1 MELDMQQNRATR
13 LINFRV
19 SPEDERDVKEAAAR
33 QRTNGSSIIRGSLL
47 ATGILKNDQTGKEV
61 ENGTVC

>member
-1 MELDMQQNRATR
+1 MELDIQQNRATR

-33 QRTNGSSIIRGSLL
+33 QRTNVSSIIRGSLL
-47 ATGILKNDQTGKEV
+47 ATGILKDQTVVKEV

>member
-1 MELDMQQNRATR
+1 MVLDIQQNRATR

-33 QRTNGSSIIRGSLL
+33 QRTNVSSIIRGSLL